1 MDLLLLD
8 GLKPF
13 SVLTGFIVALLLV
26 EIALMLVG
34 LSSNIKFDGEGTV
47 DGLEAA
53 YGVDSELD
61 VLGHLSEIE
70 ILTADEIAT
79 LDLPPRKQQMPHQ
92 PPAVTTRLLRLF
104 GIGRN
109 PLLVSLTCFA
119 AGIAACGYSLQLIL
133 QAVTGAMLS
142 GRVAMIIALVPG
154 LLLGGQIA
162 VLVARLIPEFE
173 SHGISGQTYNGRRG
187 HVVIGDAR
195 RGEPAQVRWRD
206 LYGTTHSLM
215 AEPLR
220 DEDMIAAGTEVLIVK
235 TRDRQPRI
243 VALRAS

>member
-13 SVLTGFIVALLLV
+13 SVLTGFIVVLLLV

-34 LSSNIKFDGEGTV
+34 LSSNVEVDGEGTG
-47 DGLEAA
+47 DGLDAA
-53 YGVDSELD
+53 SGVDSELD
-61 VLGHLSEIE
+61 LLGDLPEIE

-79 LDLPPRKQQMPHQ
+79 LDLPPRKQQMPYQ

-109 PLLVSLTCFA
+109 PLLVSLTGFA

-133 QAVTGAMLS
+133 QALTGAMLS
-142 GRVAMIIALVPG
+142 GRVAMIISLVPG
-154 LLLGGQIA
+154 LLLGGRLA
-162 VLVARLIPEFE
+162 ALVARLIPAFE

-243 VALRAS
+243 VSLSAS

>member
-13 SVLTGFIVALLLV
+13 SMLAGFIVVLLLV

-34 LSSNIKFDGEGTV
+34 LSSNIEVDGEGTG
-47 DGLEAA
+47 DGLDLAS
-53 YGVDSELD
+53 GVDSELD
-61 VLGHLSEIE
+61 LMGDLPEIE

-79 LDLPPRKQQMPHQ
+79 LDLPQRKQQRPYQ
-92 PPAVTTRLLRLF
+92 PPSVTARLLRLV

-109 PLLVSLTCFA
+109 PLLISLTSLA
-119 AGIAACGYSLQLIL
+119 AGLAACGYALQLTL
-133 QAVTGAMLS
+133 HAVTGSMLS
-142 GRVAMIIALVPG
+142 GSVALAIALVPG
-154 LLLGGQIA
+154 LLLGGRISA
-162 VLVARLIPEFE
+162 LIGRWIPAFE

-187 HVVIGDAR
+187 QVVIGNAR

-206 LYGTTHSLM
+206 MYGTMHSLM

-220 DEDMIAAGTEVLIVK
+220 DGETISAGADVLIVK
-235 TRDRQPRI
+235 TRDRQPRL
-243 VALRAS
+243 VSLSPS

>member
-8 GLKPF
+8 GMKPI
-13 SVLTGFIVALLLV
+13 SVLTGFIVVLLLV
-26 EIALMLVG
+26 EIGLMLVG
-34 LSSNIKFDGEGTV
+34 LSSNIEVDGEGTV
-47 DGLEAA
+47 EDLHAA
-53 YGVDSELD
+53 HGFEGELD
-61 VLGHLSEIE
+61 LLGDSPEIE

-79 LDLPPRKQQMPHQ
+79 LDLPPRKQQMPHH
-92 PPAVTTRLLRLF
+92 PPGVTTRLLRLL

-109 PLLVSLTCFA
+109 PLLVSLTGFA

-142 GRVAMIIALVPG
+142 GRVALVIALVPG
-154 LLLGGQIA
+154 LLLGAQIA
-162 VLVARLIPEFE
+162 AFVAHLIPAFE

-220 DEDMIAAGTEVLIVK
+220 DEDTIAAGTEVLIVK

-243 VALRAS
+243 VSLSAS